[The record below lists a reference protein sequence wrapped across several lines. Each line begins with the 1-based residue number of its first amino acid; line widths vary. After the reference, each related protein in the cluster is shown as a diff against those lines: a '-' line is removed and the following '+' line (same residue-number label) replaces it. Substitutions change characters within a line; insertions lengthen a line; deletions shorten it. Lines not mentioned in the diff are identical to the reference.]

1 MREIEFRGK
10 LTNNRGWT
18 FGNLNIHTDDCVI
31 MTPDGT
37 PLGRYGKV
45 EPETVG
51 QYTGLKDKN
60 GKKIFEGDIVKI
72 TEDGCMNG
80 FMGIVEY
87 NINAFELKNTNDYE
101 VYEGLQFYEEEQ
113 LEVIGNIYD
122 NPELLEVEW

>member
-18 FGNLNIHTDDCVI
+18 FGNLNIHPDDCVI
-31 MTPDGT
+31 MTPDDT

-122 NPELLEVEW
+122 NPELLEIEW